1 MALFRA
7 ESLQIFYHFF
17 TAKSLPVIV
26 GQGVY
31 EITVIKRVRPHK
43 RLRAVLRYRK
53 VFGLIFFP
61 HPFIFIKKY

>member
-17 TAKSLPVIV
+17 ATESLPVIV

-31 EITVIKRVRPHK
+31 EITVIKRVSPHK
-43 RLRAVLRYRK
+43 RLCAVLRYRK
-53 VFGLIFFP
+53 VIGLIFFP